1 MEKCRNFLNI
11 TDRMTLLVLVNA
23 VTMVK
28 HLNHTVVKRNHGIK
42 KFQESSIV
50 INARGGRMLG
60 IQILY
65 LRNKMT

>member
-1 MEKCRNFLNI
+1 MEKEFFKYYRLHDPIGTCQCW
-11 TDRMTLLVLVNA
+11 VLWLW
-23 VTMVK
+23 
-28 HLNHTVVKRNHGIK
+28 LNHTVVKRNHGIK

-65 LRNKMT
+65 LKNKMT